1 MSCVYVSYTIPALSL
16 ISSFSFRQVKIWFQ
30 NRRSKYKK
38 ILKHSPSPTGPPGS
52 QSGGQQPAT
61 PGQGNAGMSPG
72 THVSNEGHTPTPQ
85 PPVSQQNGLS
95 NPSQGQQLPQQ
106 QQQQHHHHH
115 QEQQS
120 QQHTQSSLTMLA
132 HPPPHLPHHPDSVS
146 PPSSGGAT
154 WADISS
160 NGVPPGP
167 PTHIPNAYSSNMYMA
182 PGIGQY
188 SWYSQNIAPHQPS
201 LLT

>member
-1 MSCVYVSYTIPALSL
+1 MRVCVNHTIAALSL
-16 ISSFSFRQVKIWFQ
+16 ISSFLFRQVKIWFQ

-38 ILKHSPSPTGPPGS
+38 ILKHSPSPTGQPGS
-52 QSGGQQPAT
+52 QSGGQQPST

-72 THVSNEGHTPTPQ
+72 THVSNEGNTPTPQ
-85 PPVSQQNGLS
+85 PPVSQQNGLG
-95 NPSQGQQLPQQ
+95 NPSQGQQLQ
-106 QQQQHHHHH
+106 QQQQHHHHQHH
-115 QEQQS
+115 QEQQ
-120 QQHTQSSLTMLA
+120 QTQPSLTMLA
-132 HPPPHLPHHPDSVS
+132 HPPHLPHPDSVS

-167 PTHIPNAYSSNMYMA
+167 PTHIPNSYSSNMYMA
-182 PGIGQY
+182 PPGIGQY